1 MRRAGGDAGGSQG
14 EPTASPQTL
23 AVGRAR
29 AVLDLGAGA
38 RALAIALCCLA
49 AFIAFLDTTIVNIAF
64 PQIERAFASSA
75 DLSTLSWVVNGY
87 NVVIAALLVPA
98 GRTADRLGRK
108 RFLMLGLLLF
118 ALASGAC
125 AAAQGA
131 ALLIAMRFVQALGAA
146 VIVPTS
152 LALLL
157 PRFAPQRR
165 LSAVTLWGAASA
177 LGAGIGPSLGGA
189 LVDAW
194 SWRAVFLVNV
204 PLALIAAL
212 LAAGALAEE
221 EEPGPLP
228 DLLGGA
234 LLTIALGAVALG
246 VVKGSE
252 WGWLDARTLGA
263 LIAGVLLLC
272 LVARRCLR
280 HPEPVIEPRL
290 LGAGGAAPGNVA
302 TLLLS
307 VALYATI
314 LNNVLFLTT
323 LWRWSVL
330 QAGLAISPA
339 ALTTALFA
347 RPAGSIAERFG
358 VRRVAI
364 PGTIIYAAGTLLLA
378 WGAGRTPD
386 FLSHWLPGALL
397 TGIGMGLSLPVLVG
411 AVLISA
417 PLPQLATA
425 SGINASVRQVGSVL
439 GVALVVSILAAAD
452 AGGRAGAQR
461 LLEGHRSAWY
471 LAADFA
477 LAAGAVTALLTRSR
491 RAGARPPVPA

>member
-1 MRRAGGDAGGSQG
+1 MAAPGGA
-14 EPTASPQTL
+14 A
-23 AVGRAR
+23 AR
-29 AVLDLGAGA
+29 AQGTRIGR
-38 RALAIALCCLA
+38 RALAVTLCCLA
-49 AFIAFLDTTIVNIAF
+49 AFVAFLDTTIVNIAF
-64 PQIERAFASSA
+64 PQIEHAFRASA
-75 DLSTLSWVVNGY
+75 DLSTISWVVNGY

-108 RFLMLGLLLF
+108 RFLIFGLLLF
-118 ALASGAC
+118 ALGSGAS
-125 AAAQGA
+125 AGAQDPGF
-131 ALLIAMRFVQALGAA
+131 LIAMRCAQALGAA
-146 VIVPTS
+146 VVVPTS

-157 PRFAPQRR
+157 PRFAPARR

-204 PLALIAAL
+204 PLALLAAL
-212 LAAGALAEE
+212 LAAGVLSEE
-221 EEPGPLP
+221 REAGPLP

-234 LLTIALGAVALG
+234 LLTVALAAIALGI
-246 VVKGSE
+246 VKGAE
-252 WGWLDARTLGA
+252 WGWLSGGTLAA
-263 LIAGVLLLC
+263 LVGGTALLAA
-272 LVARRCLR
+272 VARRCLR

-290 LGAGGAAPGNVA
+290 LGAGTAAPGNVA

-323 LWRWSVL
+323 LWHWSVL
-330 QAGLAISPA
+330 QAGIAISPA
-339 ALTTALFA
+339 ALMTALFA
-347 RPAGSIAERFG
+347 RPAGAIAERYG

-364 PGTIIYAAGTLLLA
+364 PGTVLYAAGTLAFA
-378 WGAGRTPD
+378 WGSGRSPD
-386 FLSHWLPGALL
+386 FLAHWLPGALL

-411 AVLISA
+411 AVLVGARVS
-417 PLPQLATA
+417 QLASA

-439 GVALVVSILAAAD
+439 GVALVVSILASAHASGT
-452 AGGRAGAQR
+452 AGASAQR
-461 LLEGHRSAWY
+461 LLEEHRDAWY

-477 LAAGAVTALLTRSR
+477 LAAGAVAALLTRARRR
-491 RAGARPPVPA
+491 RASMFAAT